1 MDLGTQLKTYR
12 KSKGHSVQRVS
23 EITGIPADRIYK
35 WEKGTRPSDAEDL
48 LKIREYM
55 AGKLERG
62 QKENG
67 KLESDPTPDLPPDTK
82 QLYERWLADKEKT
95 QQQFHAT
102 NQGLI
107 DLLKNKL
114 DEIATNLMTGQH
126 QLKEQLFAVGESLG
140 QQLDGISSGL
150 AAKDRPVEQPVKKDK
165 GVSGRQRES
174 DGKDKSH

>member
-1 MDLGTQLKTYR
+1 MSEQAKT
-12 KSKGHSVQRVS
+12 KLEIVQ
-23 EITGIPADRIYK
+23 DRINQYDVRFPVATLAK
-35 WEKGTRPSDAEDL
+35 ELNLNKGYVSGVL
-48 LKIREYM
+48 S
-55 AGKLERG
+55 G
-62 QKENG
+62 QKPISDNFWETFNKKYPQKDKFNG
-67 KLESDPTPDLPPDTK
+67 HTPDLPPDTK

-114 DEIATNLMTGQH
+114 DEIATNLMTGQY

-165 GVSGRQRES
+165 GVSGRQKES

>member
-12 KSKGHSVQRVS
+12 KSKGHSVQKVS

-48 LKIREYM
+48 LKIKDYL
-55 AGKLERG
+55 AGKLEIG
-62 QKENG
+62 SKGNG
-67 KLESDPTPDLPPDTK
+67 KPESEIAPDTK

-107 DLLKNKL
+107 ELLKNKL
-114 DEIATNLMTGQH
+114 EEIAANLMTGQH
-126 QLKEQLFAVGESLG
+126 QLKEQLFVVGEGLG
-140 QQLDGISSGL
+140 QQLEGIALGL
-150 AAKDRPVEQPVKKDK
+150 AAKEKKDAK
-165 GVSGRQRES
+165 KDINVSAQKRNT
-174 DGKDKSH
+174 DGKSKGR